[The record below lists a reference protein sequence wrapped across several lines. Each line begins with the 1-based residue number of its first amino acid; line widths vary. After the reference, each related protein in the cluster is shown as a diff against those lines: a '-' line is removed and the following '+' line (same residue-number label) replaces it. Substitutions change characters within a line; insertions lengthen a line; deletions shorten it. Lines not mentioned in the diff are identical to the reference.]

1 MANAKWTI
9 IVFINGENNLMDH
22 AITTYNDLAMIGSTQ
37 DINIIVF
44 IDFPTFYIE
53 KSIQGSPYEFLKDK
67 EKWKPALYLVQK
79 GIQIETARPFYVR
92 SDEFRPDNLYD
103 SRYLTHFIQKA
114 VSDYP
119 ADHYGFSYKSH
130 GGQHTDITSKFVE
143 YCQVKLREEEITT
156 FSSNRYFIKSLNLK
170 TRIDKEVIPHAEGA
184 WVMNTTDGAF
194 VVERNEE
201 TNKPEQIIV
210 TFTGTNSKNL
220 SFKKFS
226 DSVFK
231 GFNQNKISI
240 LILDGCWGMSMEMA
254 NIFKEVCDYYIA
266 SNDETPAKGIGYDR
280 LLQALISNPDIRP
293 EEAARMVTSTFF
305 QKRYDDY
312 INYDDREDR
321 TFFHYGVSLTSINC
335 LRFEVL
341 KVLFKRF
348 CSILLFLF
356 ADSEK
361 LPTAKKILNKS
372 RNKCKDF
379 TYQQNADYYAMYN
392 IDLVW
397 LLENIIYYSKNHVSE
412 PVFLNLQTI
421 CYELIVEIRLYL
433 IECFVSNNYTK
444 ANLDLD
450 QEQLESKGISIT
462 FPATEENF
470 QKSIYFNVEAANFSF
485 GDETGWTKVLEK
497 YYS

>member
-22 AITTYNDLAMIGSTQ
+22 AISTYNDLAMIGSTQ

-53 KSIQGSPYEFLKDK
+53 NSIEKSPYEFLNHK
-67 EKWKPALYLVQK
+67 EKWKPSLFLVKK
-79 GIQIETARPFYVR
+79 GEFIEVAKPFHTEQ
-92 SDEFRPDNLYD
+92 SNFRADNLYD
-103 SRYLTHFIQKA
+103 SKYLTLFIKIA
-114 VSDYP
+114 VSRYP

-143 YCQVKLREEEITT
+143 YCQVKLRENEIERD
-156 FSSNRYFIKSLNLK
+156 SSNNYSIKSEILK
-170 TRIDKEVIPHAEGA
+170 ARIDSQLKSHAEGA
-184 WVMNTTDGAF
+184 WDMNTTDGAF
-194 VVERNEE
+194 VVERNNV

-210 TFTGTNSKNL
+210 TFTGANSKTL
-220 SFKKFS
+220 SFKRFS
-226 DSVFK
+226 DAVLE
-231 GFNQNKISI
+231 GFNQKISI

-254 NIFKEVCDYYIA
+254 NIFKKVCDYYIA

-280 LLQALISNPDIRP
+280 LLQALLSNPNIRP
-293 EEAARMVTSTFF
+293 VEAARMVTSTFF

-312 INYDDREDR
+312 INYDDPKDL

-341 KVLFKRF
+341 KDLFKRF
-348 CSILLFLF
+348 CDITLDLLNDSKKRLNVKGIL
-356 ADSEK
+356 K
-361 LPTAKKILNKS
+361 QS

-412 PVFLNLQTI
+412 PDFLSLQTI

-433 IECFVSNNYTK
+433 IECFVSNNYKKT
-444 ANLDLD
+444 NLDLD

-462 FPATEENF
+462 FPATTENF
-470 QKSIYFNVEAANFSF
+470 QNSIYSKKEVANFSF
-485 GDETGWTKVLEK
+485 GAETGWIKVLEM